1 MRKITYFCDRCGKQI
16 TGNLIRIGAHFIDT
30 ADEEI
35 IDEEWGA
42 DLCRDCYEIVDDA
55 TMKAIKEVEEKPKP
69 APKPKKPNNRP
80 APNKVDIDMPK
91 VFALRK
97 AGWSLDKIGEEF
109 GVSGQTVANHIAAY
123 NSEQQKEVE

>member
-1 MRKITYFCDRCGKQI
+1 MRKITYFCDRCGTVISGQSYQL
-16 TGNLIRIGAHFIDT
+16 GYRLIDIESGEEVDREFNGDYCHECFDLIEQATVNVILKK
-30 ADEEI
+30 DE
-35 IDEEWGA
+35 
-42 DLCRDCYEIVDDA
+42 
-55 TMKAIKEVEEKPKP
+55 
-69 APKPKKPNNRP
+69 PKKKASRP

-109 GVSGQTVANHIAAY
+109 GVSGQTIANHIAAY

>member
-1 MRKITYFCDRCGKQI
+1 MRKVKYYCDRCGKEI
-16 TGNLIRIGAHFIDT
+16 TGNVMRLTTCFIDPE
-30 ADEEI
+30 ADEV
-35 IDEEWGA
+35 IDQEFGA
-42 DLCRDCYEIVDDA
+42 ELCRECYEIVDEA
-55 TMKAIKEVEEKPKP
+55 TMKAVRDKEEKPT
-69 APKPKKPNNRP
+69 PKPKKINNRP

-109 GVSGQTVANHIAAY
+109 GVSGQTIANHIAAY